1 MRANITL
8 TLDQDT
14 ARRFNQEIRARQ
26 LNRSAVVRTL
36 IETWLNALE
45 QEKGPI
51 IEPQKSR
58 Q

>member
-1 MRANITL
+1 MRASITL

-51 IEPQKSR
+51 IEPQHSR

>member
-1 MRANITL
+1 MRASITL

-14 ARRFNQEIRARQ
+14 ARRFNKEIRARQ
-26 LNRSAVVRTL
+26 LNRSAVVRAL
-36 IETWLNALE
+36 IETWLDALE